1 MEIRDLSNLV
11 VLFKSGTN
19 EDNDPYLKI
28 LESHGYHGHCIPI
41 LDFHFINLD
50 LYAQLLRKL
59 EQYLAIVFTSPRAV
73 QATKMA
79 LNSVDTPL
87 SWIQSIKCY
96 AVGKATAHAAQKL
109 GFQTSGESTGNA
121 ELLSQF
127 IVQDS
132 ERAENREVLFPCGN
146 LCRDVLCETL
156 KAHKFRVTEVKV
168 YETVA
173 KEDISKELY
182 MVTQSNVP
190 VDSIVMFSP
199 SGVPVLTRSLKKFPQ
214 LSVNSVKKQT
224 LGRMQSWMTTSNSN
238 DGGLTKAILAVGP
251 TTESELK
258 KHNVPVYATL
268 RRPDP
273 QSLIDCLQK

>member
-214 LSVNSVKKQT
+214 LSVNSVK
-224 LGRMQSWMTTSNSN
+224 
-238 DGGLTKAILAVGP
+238 ILAVGP